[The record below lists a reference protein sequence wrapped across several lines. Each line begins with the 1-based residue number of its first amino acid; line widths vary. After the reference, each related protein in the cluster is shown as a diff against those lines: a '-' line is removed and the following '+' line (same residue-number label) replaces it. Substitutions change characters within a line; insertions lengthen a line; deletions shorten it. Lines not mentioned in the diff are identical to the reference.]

1 MNVEE
6 QKIVEEIIQLYKELY
21 KLTYEGSKGAHGA
34 GLPSISH
41 FIRYAEKIRDNV
53 AILCYEFDSE
63 VLSKSNLRDLD
74 DVLCGYEMKE
84 LKVESKK
91 MSEQKLMDRMELVT
105 NLIGIAIKP
114 LLNLNKDI

>member
-1 MNVEE
+1 MTYDGSYVDHRMLPPNVYHYVRC
-6 QKIVEEIIQLYKELY
+6 I
-21 KLTYEGSKGAHGA
+21 
-34 GLPSISH
+34 
-41 FIRYAEKIRDNV
+41 EKIRDNV

-91 MSEQKLMDRMELVT
+91 MSEQKLMDRLELVT

>member
-53 AILCYEFDSE
+53 AILCYEFDSD
-63 VLSKSNLRDLD
+63 VLSEFNLRDLD
-74 DVLCGYEMKE
+74 DVLHGYELKE
-84 LKVESKK
+84 LKVESKR
-91 MSEQKLMDRMELVT
+91 MSEQRLRDKLEFVT
-105 NLIGIAIKP
+105 SQIGSAINP
-114 LLNLNKDI
+114 LLKGIGNI